1 MSDTNFS
8 CLASRLSCFIV
19 NRKEEMQPSVKTYV
33 SKSVV
38 GEEDIPCSSLFSHD
52 ENLPPKGSVCGGP
65 RRGGKRK
72 WKRRERKRKR
82 EREKEELNRSK

>member
-1 MSDTNFS
+1 M
-8 CLASRLSCFIV
+8 

-65 RRGGKRK
+65 RREKK
-72 WKRRERKRKR
+72 K
-82 EREKEELNRSK
+82 EREKERKKKKKGEGKGRIE